1 MCINCI
7 MHHKSSGKGVYSVT
21 RFSFS
26 MVKSLCC
33 VLVMVSV
40 SGCYSLLGGTR
51 MLVRHGILG
60 TWEYQYEG
68 KIYRREFTRDMKC
81 ITYCG
86 RPATG
91 RDGEPMTYTDNGE
104 AYWIH
109 DYSIIDERRLVV
121 PEAGKSQQD
130 LFHELLLDGR
140 LNVENKH
147 IGVRLPQ

>member
-1 MCINCI
+1 MCINRI
-7 MHHKSSGKGVYSVT
+7 IHRKSSGKGVYNVARCLVNT
-21 RFSFS
+21 
-26 MVKSLCC
+26 VKVLCC
-33 VLVMVSV
+33 ALVMVGV

-86 RPATG
+86 RPAAG

-109 DYSIIDERRLVV
+109 DYSIVDEKRVIV
-121 PEAGKSQQD
+121 PKAGRSQQD
-130 LFHELLLDGR
+130 LLHELLLDGR
-140 LNVENKH
+140 LNVENRH